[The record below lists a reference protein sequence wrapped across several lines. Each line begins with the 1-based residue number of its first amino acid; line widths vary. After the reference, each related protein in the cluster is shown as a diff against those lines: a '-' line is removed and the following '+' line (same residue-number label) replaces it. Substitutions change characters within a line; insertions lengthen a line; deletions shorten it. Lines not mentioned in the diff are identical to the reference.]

1 MEAKNAF
8 IGRPDQP
15 TLEEVDAVLGKAAP
29 LWHSY
34 LDWLSGEHGV
44 DVLEWKSVS
53 AKYGWGLRLRLKAR
67 TIVYLGPSRD
77 CLLVSFVLGNRSVAT
92 AKATNL
98 SKAVLKVIED
108 APKYAEG
115 TGVRLIV
122 RKAADLVPVKIL
134 TQIKLDN

>member
-1 MEAKNAF
+1 
-8 IGRPDQP
+8 
-15 TLEEVDAVLGKAAP
+15 
-29 LWHSY
+29 
-34 LDWLSGEHGV
+34 
-44 DVLEWKSVS
+44 
-53 AKYGWGLRLRLKAR
+53 
-67 TIVYLGPSRD
+67 
-77 CLLVSFVLGNRSVAT
+77 VSFVLGNRSVAT
-92 AKATNL
+92 AKASNL